1 MKTKILFISLI
12 FPVLLTGCI
21 QDCITDPAAGGNTIT
36 FIADLPGESA
46 SFPENGEDM
55 PGTRVGLVQESLNV
69 KLNWE
74 VGDKIY
80 LVFAEGSTA
89 KGKQTV
95 TLAAGNILNDGK
107 KASFSITIPGTITS
121 ETFNLY
127 GVYGVTGFSGETY
140 NLNLQ
145 TAPWSAKTLGE
156 VQNKD
161 VMLLRMAA
169 TGINRTNPSLSIAFA
184 HVGSL
189 FHIRLV
195 NNSGSPMNG
204 ITRAELFSAT
214 AIQVEQNTGNATY
227 NPVTGAFSG
236 TTATGTSLPFEIGET
251 SLENNGTLDFWGW
264 YSPVAEQNWPWLG
277 LRLTYDGTNTIGSVN
292 FKEKRESATATGKAY
307 HFYASLIPENGT
319 QYLKFTN
326 SGGNP
331 VVNTFTD
338 SDTNRD
344 PDGYGTAGSYTYK
357 LVLIGDQIWMAEN
370 LKYLPAIH
378 FRYNGSDTE
387 ARYYVFGYPE
397 YGDPTLSGA
406 MEATTNYTTYGVLY
420 NWPAAMNGETSSWFN
435 PSGVQGICPNGW
447 HLPSMLEWNTL
458 RDHLGG
464 ASVAGNKMKETGT
477 THWTDTNTGATNE
490 SGFTALPGGFLD
502 DHDFV
507 DIGDYGY
514 WWSSLESDYY
524 ALFLGLSYDGDFG
537 WLSDYKNYGCS
548 VRCVRD

>member
-307 HFYASLIPENGT
+307 HFYASYDGT
-319 QYLKFTN
+319 YLKFTN
-326 SGGNP
+326 SDGVAIEN
-331 VVNTFTD
+331 NFTD
-338 SDTNRD
+338 SRD
-344 PDGYGTAGSYTYK
+344 ENVYNT
-357 LVLIGDQIWMAEN
+357 VLIGNQIWMAEN
-370 LKYLPAIH
+370 LKFLSRVTDPARSSSSVTY
-378 FRYNGSDTE
+378 FYVYGNNGEDV
-387 ARYYVFGYPE
+387 A
-397 YGDPTLSGA
+397 A
-406 MEATTNYTTYGVLY
+406 AKATSNYTTYGVLY
-420 NWPAAMNGETSSWFN
+420 NWPAAMSLAKSSSSN
-435 PSGVQGICPNGW
+435 PSGVRGICPADW
-447 HLPSMLEWNTL
+447 HLPSDAEWTQL
-458 RDHLGG
+458 TDYLGG
-464 ASVAGNKMKETGT
+464 TSVAGNKSKTTGT
-477 THWTDTNTGATNE
+477 IEAGTGLWSNPNTGATNE
-490 SGFTALPGGFLD
+490 SGFTGLPGGSYNSSFS
-502 DHDFV
+502 
-507 DIGDYGY
+507 GMGNSGC
-514 WWSSLESDYY
+514 WWSSTKHHTEGY
-524 ALFLGLSYDGDFG
+524 AWIRSLSYITSYF
-537 WLSDYKNYGCS
+537 DYSGTAISRGLS
-548 VRCVRD
+548 VRCVRDN